1 VVKTET
7 LFKKASK
14 EEEQIVLSFLLK
26 EFDTKVR
33 EIMNNKSIFIKQR
46 GVKEVYIVN
55 EELKDTIEFI
65 RNNSLELTKNIF
77 LAGYPIGT
85 IHEKQFQLEITGGFY
100 FNKYMEKRLII
111 KTKQFLYGKDIVLAN
126 VKKYTLPFKKGN
138 WLAVY
143 GRGKKDS
150 GLFYGVGKALVDS
163 NELSSA
169 PPNTVI
175 IKGCKHR
182 PFDLGWY
189 LRFEK

>member
-7 LFKKASK
+7 LFIKASR
-14 EEEQIVLSFLLK
+14 EEEQIVVSFLLK
-26 EFDTKVR
+26 EFGSKVM
-33 EIMNNKSIFIKQR
+33 EIMNDKSIFIKQR
-46 GVKEVYIVN
+46 GVREVYIVN

-65 RNNSLELTKNIF
+65 RNSSLDLTKNIF

-85 IHEKQFQLEITGGFY
+85 IHEKQFQLEVTGGFY
-100 FNKYMEKRLII
+100 FKKYMEKRII
-111 KTKQFLYGKDIVLAN
+111 VKTQQFLYGKDIVVAN
-126 VKKYTLPFKKGN
+126 VKEYTLPFKKGN
-138 WLAVY
+138 WVAVY

-150 GLFYGVGKALVDS
+150 ELFYGVGKALVGS

-175 IKGCKHR
+175 IKGYKNR